1 MIKSVLIGQP
11 DDVKLYAKLMG
22 QINYFSKTTSII
34 VDPNRSTIPD
44 IDYSK
49 FHAVFFIS
57 PITDIS
63 DFLEEAIRSKAN
75 IYLVDQPSLSVD
87 ETTELLTLHSE
98 SNNLLFPEARELF
111 HPLVQDFIDT
121 HSHHLLFRYNKTISE
136 KKQLRATLY
145 NALCFLTIMSPMQV
159 KKIDINSIATTNKGR
174 PAFKIRLKMF
184 DSSIGYVFLKM
195 GMDKQHSIIIES
207 KNGNFIFNLTE
218 CYLENVHGAR
228 FNCLPTTETDT
239 LIKSLE
245 EFALCIILNKKPNF
259 NFYHYTLVS
268 HLLFKIENIILLNF

>member
-11 DDVKLYAKLMG
+11 DDVELYSKLMD
-22 QINYFSKTTSII
+22 QINYFGETTSII
-34 VDPNRSTIPD
+34 VDPNRSTMPD

-49 FHAVFFIS
+49 FDALFFIS
-57 PITDIS
+57 PIIDIS
-63 DFLEEAIRSKAN
+63 VFLEDAIRRKAN
-75 IYLVDQPSLSVD
+75 IYLVDQPILSVA

-98 SNNLLFPEARELF
+98 SNNLLFPEARELY

-121 HSHHLLFRYNKTISE
+121 NSHHLLFRYNKTIAE

-159 KKIDINSIATTNKGR
+159 KKIDINSIETTNKGR

-184 DSSIGYVFLKM
+184 DSSIGYIFLKM
-195 GMDKQHSIIIES
+195 GMDKHHSIIIES
-207 KNGNFIFNLTE
+207 KNGNFTFNLAE
-218 CYLENVHGAR
+218 CYLENVHGTR
-228 FNCLPTTETDT
+228 FNCPPTTDEDT
-239 LIKSLE
+239 LVKSLE
-245 EFALCIILNKKPNF
+245 EFALCMILNKKPTF

-268 HLLFKIENIILLNF
+268 HLLLKIENIILLNF